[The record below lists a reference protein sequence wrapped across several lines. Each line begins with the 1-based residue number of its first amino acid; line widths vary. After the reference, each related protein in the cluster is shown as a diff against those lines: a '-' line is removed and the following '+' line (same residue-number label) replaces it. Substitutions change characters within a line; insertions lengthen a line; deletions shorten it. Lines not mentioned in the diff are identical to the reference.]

1 MVQLPLHA
9 SELTNH
15 SPVAL
20 LCAKKV
26 GCPQPDFPR
35 VPEIILVPFETGSKR
50 HAPSCPHSSYCAYPT
65 SKGLSV
71 PFGSRSW
78 YVVVSQIRPD
88 HGETAVMAV
97 DRKSTR
103 LNSSHANISYAVF

>member
-65 SKGLSV
+65 SNGLSL
-71 PFGSRSW
+71 PFGRRSW
-78 YVVVSQIRPD
+78 YVVVSQTRPD
-88 HGETAVMAV
+88 HGETAVMAMGV
-97 DRKSTR
+97 FPVLAT
-103 LNSSHANISYAVF
+103 SSQRTITGPP